1 MQKENDAISNTR
13 TKKLILSVTD
23 NSDFFSEAADYA
35 VIELG
40 KEEKNRIRK
49 LSAAVRDLEVYKIS
63 EFNYAC
69 EFKVADYEA
78 DPENGK
84 VAVKEFEGRME
95 CNTLNVTDC
104 NFYWSG
110 LYRNTSVR
118 WETDSVPLSV
128 FDVEGDYDKREGE

>member
-1 MQKENDAISNTR
+1 MQKENDAIRDPR

-110 LYRNTSVR
+110 LYRHTSVR
-118 WETDSVPLSV
+118 WETDSVPLSAL
-128 FDVEGDYDKREGE
+128 DEEGDYDMREGE